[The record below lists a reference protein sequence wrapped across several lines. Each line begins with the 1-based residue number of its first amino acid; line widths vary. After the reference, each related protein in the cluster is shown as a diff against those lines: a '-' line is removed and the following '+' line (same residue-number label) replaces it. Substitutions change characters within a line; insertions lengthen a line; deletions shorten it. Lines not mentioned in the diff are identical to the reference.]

1 MERTSLA
8 LSFRKSSFHDVHLSC
23 ANVRTHVSRAA
34 PFRSI
39 ALCSAK
45 FVIVSRYGQSPRS
58 SSPLGSWLM
67 DSPLRSADKAP
78 LFGFIARHWRDAGS
92 RNAEGRLRFPSAAFR
107 DVELNAL
114 NYRRSSTSRVA
125 FGLTPRSLLKMEW
138 ALVGRGDR

>member
-1 MERTSLA
+1 MMFISPA
-8 LSFRKSSFHDVHLSC
+8 F
-23 ANVRTHVSRAA
+23 ARTHVSRAVTFSFGHA
-34 PFRSI
+34 ARNCAMRISVVNLRVRFFS
-39 ALCSAK
+39 S
-45 FVIVSRYGQSPRS
+45 GQ
-58 SSPLGSWLM
+58 WLM
-67 DSPLRSADKAP
+67 GTPLHSADKPP
-78 LFGFIARHWRDAGS
+78 LFGVIARHWRDAGS